1 MVISDYDPELV
12 VSLIPRPKLKIAGH
26 YRGERRE
33 DLSVQAYLLC
43 VPSIFISFICAA
55 CGEY

>member
-12 VSLIPRPKLKIAGH
+12 VSLIPRPKLKIA
-26 YRGERRE
+26 ERRE
-33 DLSVQAYLLC
+33 ESLSVQAYLLY